1 MPILYQGLTGR
12 RAGKGERCPVSLSPQ
27 PSPREPRARGAHHR
41 AGRTWTRRRR
51 AGVAAAVALTL
62 AVAAWGV
69 TSAFAGHPDGASAQP
84 VAGSSGGVTDLPGDG
99 SRSTSSSA
107 ATATPTSSPTPNS
120 PPTSRSAPAP
130 PGGGTTTPTKAP
142 ANGGDERKI
151 RAYVTGYSY
160 FDNTPPGS
168 ATISNPVVH
177 RTAGGTGTFDDPI
190 TVAVGHSISGGS
202 DTLDWPAGTKFYV
215 PNLRRYLI
223 AEDTCGDGSRP
234 QDGPCHVGFPAS
246 ATTWLDV
253 WVGGKGGS
261 RNGADD
267 CMGNI
272 TDVWDVLVK
281 PRPDHVVVS
290 GDIYSGAGC
299 TQQFGNALAG

>member
-1 MPILYQGLTGR
+1 
-12 RAGKGERCPVSLSPQ
+12 VSLSSQ
-27 PSPREPRARGAHHR
+27 PSPREPLPRGAHHK
-41 AGRTWTRRRR
+41 AGQTWTRRRK
-51 AGVAAAVALTL
+51 AGVAAAAALTL
-62 AVAAWGV
+62 AVAVWGV
-69 TSAFAGHPDGASAQP
+69 TSAFASHPDTPSQP
-84 VAGSSGGVTDLPGDG
+84 AAGSAGGVNDLIGDG
-99 SRSTSSSA
+99 SGS
-107 ATATPTSSPTPNS
+107 TSSPTATATATSPS
-120 PPTSRSAPAP
+120 SPTLPAAPPPTSRSAPAP
-130 PGGGTTTPTKAP
+130 PAGPTKTPAKPP
-142 ANGGDERKI
+142 ANSGDERRI

-168 ATISNPVVH
+168 AAISNPVVH
-177 RTAGGTGTFDDPI
+177 RTAGGTGTFSDPI
-190 TVAVGHSISGGS
+190 TVAVGHTISGGS

-223 AEDTCGDGSRP
+223 AEDTCGDGSKP

-253 WVGGKGGS
+253 WVGGNGGS

-272 TDVWDVLVK
+272 TDVWDVLVN
-281 PRPDHVVVS
+281 PGPDHVVLS

-299 TQQFGNALAG
+299 TQQFGNTVAG